1 MNNLVTLSELKK
13 KYPDEWVLIGDP
25 RETGNDING
34 VLILHHK
41 SKKELAN
48 QFSKYQHQFN
58 NTILRYTGNKPA
70 IGKWLRFIPS
80 N

>member
-1 MNNLVTLSELKK
+1 
-13 KYPDEWVLIGDP
+13 LIGNP
-25 RETGNDING
+25 KETNGDING

-41 SKKELAN
+41 NKRELTN
-48 QFSKYQHQFN
+48 QFLKQQYGFD

-70 IGKWLRFIPS
+70 IGKWLRFTLL